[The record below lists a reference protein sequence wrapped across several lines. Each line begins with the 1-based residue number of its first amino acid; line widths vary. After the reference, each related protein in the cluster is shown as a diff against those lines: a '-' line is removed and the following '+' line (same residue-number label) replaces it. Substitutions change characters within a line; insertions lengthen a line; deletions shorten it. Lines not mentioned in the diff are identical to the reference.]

1 MIFQS
6 TPPRGRRQSL
16 PPVSCRSPLNFNP
29 RLREGGDST
38 GTRPVAGAM
47 YFNPR
52 LREGGDLTRLSLM
65 SPVEFQSTPPRGRRL
80 SVANNYIPIEIF
92 QSTPPRGRRLHP
104 CVSPPAMQYFNPRLR
119 EGGDL
124 YFSSRQVLC
133 CDFNPRLREGGDSI
147 DY

>member
-1 MIFQS
+1 MCGNPQQMIFQS

-65 SPVEFQSTPPRGRRL
+65 SPVEFQSTPPRGRRHDRYTL
-80 SVANNYIPIEIF
+80 YLRRTRISIHASAREATFILPELLEARRF
-92 QSTPPRGRRLHP
+92 QSTPPRGRR
-104 CVSPPAMQYFNPRLR
+104 RKLR
-119 EGGDL
+119 PQGR
-124 YFSSRQVLC
+124 Y
-133 CDFNPRLREGGDSI
+133 
-147 DY
+147 